1 MGPNANSTNA
11 TPFSFLCQN
20 LGWSNYL
27 ESRPQQWWRYQQP
40 SLAQHWTGRLHSPH
54 LCHCTN
60 INGAFWARLNNKG
73 RAEEGDPGEFADDKQ
88 VRISESNGLHRR
100 GEMWSGRITLRTKNE
115 MISERDLSR
124 TRSHVSS
131 RTPPYH
137 SAENSSGLNEVIGL
151 TDCPL
156 VWFSWFCYLSQTKI
170 SCISLS
176 IQFPWRGFARLVVL

>member
-1 MGPNANSTNA
+1 MKQLSGKPATAVAVPTANSPA
-11 TPFSFLCQN
+11 
-20 LGWSNYL
+20 
-27 ESRPQQWWRYQQP
+27 

-100 GEMWSGRITLRTKNE
+100 GEMWSGRITLRTKNK

-124 TRSHVSS
+124 TRSHVAVALP
-131 RTPPYH
+131 RITQPKTLQ
-137 SAENSSGLNEVIGL
+137 GWMRW
-151 TDCPL
+151 L
-156 VWFSWFCYLSQTKI
+156 VWPTVLWYGSVDSVIWVKPRYRVSLSQYN
-170 SCISLS
+170 S
-176 IQFPWRGFARLVVL
+176 RGEDLPDWLCCSSVIVWLV